1 VLEEGDS
8 IRDYTLRRFLG
19 KGSYGEVWL
28 ADRVI
33 ELANESI
40 PFALKI
46 LTPQSG
52 EAKDLTAVNT
62 EIKTWLKAG
71 NHLNIVPVYDGFV
84 QGRFLIIISEYI
96 EDGSL
101 RDWLIKNG
109 NRAPSIKKAVDM
121 MRGILRGLDHLHTR
135 RIIHRDL
142 KPENIL
148 LKDEVPRITDF
159 GVSRIV
165 ETFSENQTAR
175 YTKGAG
181 APMYMPPEAFSD
193 CNPTP
198 QLDTWSAGVLFYE
211 MLTGACPFNAD
222 TLPGLLGEITNKEP
236 TPLPPSLKELQ
247 EFITTSLTKEVDR
260 RFQTAGQMAEALE
273 QAWAQM
279 ESQRKW
285 QHGTVSNQAEVIDQV
300 PEQVGRMHIE
310 NSNKAENNPALTPEK
325 DESPATKHNKL
336 LGSKS
341 HWLKVAAIL
350 LAAAIGT
357 AVWFGGK
364 YFFRSTVDNSAVLMT
379 QAKDCLA
386 AKNFDC
392 AIDSY
397 TKLIVLQP
405 QSAEA
410 YYSRGRAYNKKG
422 DYARGIVDFNKA
434 IELRPAYA
442 EAYTYRGAASA
453 VLGKFDDA
461 IKDLTKAIELNPQI
475 YDAYFNR
482 GLAHRDSGNR
492 DQALKDFDTA
502 IALNP
507 KEPKGFFERGFTY
520 NGQGNRDEA
529 ISDLNKAIDLDSQ
542 SSDAYRERGMA
553 YLFEGN
559 LDQAIKDLDKALELN
574 PKDPFTW
581 YHRALAYGNKGNHDQ
596 ARRDFTQAIE
606 LNPNLADA
614 YVYRGSSFCN
624 KGDYEQG
631 FRDFNKAIEL
641 NPRLPEAFYYRG
653 FAFGNRGNHLQ
664 AKNDFTTA
672 IELRPTYAE
681 AYYMRAQVYQRL
693 GQPANAMLDAKKYRE
708 LAVVRPK
715 NWDGQ

>member
-1 VLEEGDS
+1 LLEEGDS

-28 ADRVI
+28 AERVI

-52 EAKDLTAVNT
+52 EAKGLTAVNT

-84 QGRFLIIISEYI
+84 QGRFLIIISEYV

-109 NRAPSIKKAVDM
+109 NRAPSIEKAVEM
-121 MRGILRGLDHLHTR
+121 MRGILRGLDHLHTK

-148 LKDEVPRITDF
+148 LKDEVPKITDF
-159 GVSRIV
+159 GVSRVV
-165 ETFSENQTAR
+165 ETFSENRTAR

-198 QLDTWSAGVLFYE
+198 QLDTWSAGILFYE

-236 TPLPPSLKELQ
+236 APLPAPLKELQ
-247 EFITTSLTKEVDR
+247 EFVTTSLTKEVDR

-273 QAWAQM
+273 HAWAQM
-279 ESQRKW
+279 ESQRNW
-285 QHGTVSNQAEVIDQV
+285 QHGTVSNQAAVIDQMLDREV
-300 PEQVGRMHIE
+300 HMHPD
-310 NSNKAENNPALTPEK
+310 NTNKDNNQALPPGQDHSPTTKSNKLPGT
-325 DESPATKHNKL
+325 
-336 LGSKS
+336 KS
-341 HWLKVAAIL
+341 HWLKVAVIL
-350 LAAAIGT
+350 LIAAIG
-357 AVWFGGK
+357 AGVWFGAK
-364 YFFRSTVDNSAVLMT
+364 YLFRATVENSAVLMT
-379 QAKDCLA
+379 QAKDCLD

-392 AIDSY
+392 AIDGY
-397 TKLIVLQP
+397 TKLIALQP
-405 QSAEA
+405 QSGEA
-410 YYSRGRAYNKKG
+410 YYGRGRAYNKKG
-422 DYARGIVDFNKA
+422 DFARGIIDFNKA
-434 IELRPAYA
+434 IELQPAYA
-442 EAYTYRGAASA
+442 EAYTYRGAANA
-453 VLGKFDDA
+453 VLGKFDEA
-461 IKDLTKAIELNPQI
+461 INDLTKAIQLNPQI
-475 YDAYFNR
+475 YDAYYNR
-482 GLAHRDSGNR
+482 GLAHRNSGNR
-492 DQALKDFDTA
+492 DQAIKDFETA
-502 IALNP
+502 IALDP

-529 ISDLNKAIDLDSQ
+529 IRDFNKAIDLNSQ
-542 SSDAYRERGMA
+542 SSDAHRERGMA

-559 LDQAIKDLDKALELN
+559 IDQAIKDLDKALELN
-574 PKDPFTW
+574 RKDPLTW
-581 YHRALAYGNKGNHDQ
+581 YHRALAYGNRGNHDQ
-596 ARRDFTQAIE
+596 AKRDFTQAIE
-606 LNPNLADA
+606 LDPGLAEA

-653 FAFGNRGNHLQ
+653 FAYGNRGNHLQ
-664 AKNDFTTA
+664 AKDDFTRA

-681 AYYMRAQVYQRL
+681 AYYMRAQAYQRL
-693 GQPANAMLDAKKYRE
+693 GQRANAMLDEKKYRG